1 MVIALSSTASP
12 VRSQSRGGGDG
23 YLFKAPTV
31 AWSLRAGVAQPRASG
46 DLFAFVSERLTIDRA
61 DLAGIALAT
70 DVSVRL
76 RPRLD
81 VVIGAAISTREVFSE
96 YRDFVDL
103 DDLPIEQRTTFRRIP
118 LTAGLKLHLR
128 PDGRSV
134 GRLAWVPARLSPYV
148 AAGGGVM
155 YYVFKQ
161 DGDFVDYQTL
171 DVFPTT
177 LRSSDVSAMA
187 YGAFGGT
194 YSMTPRIGLN
204 TEIRY
209 DYARGAL
216 GTDFKDFAA
225 LDLTSVGFTAGLLF
239 RF

>member
-1 MVIALSSTASP
+1 MAMMLSSTASQL
-12 VRSQSRGGGDG
+12 SGQAGGGDG

-31 AWSLRAGVAQPRASG
+31 SWSIRGGVAQPRASS
-46 DLFAFVSERLTIDRA
+46 DLFTFVSERLTVDRA
-61 DLAGIALAT
+61 DFAGISLAS
-70 DVSVRL
+70 DLSFRVRS
-76 RPRLD
+76 RLD
-81 VVIGAAISTREVFSE
+81 VVVGAAISTREVRSE

-103 DDLPIEQRTTFRRIP
+103 DDAPIEQRTTFRRIP
-118 LTAGLKLHLR
+118 MTAGLKLHLR

-134 GRLAWVPARLSPYV
+134 GRLAWVPARLAPYV

-161 DGDFVDYQTL
+161 DGDFVDFQTL

-187 YGAFGGT
+187 YGALGGT
-194 YSMTPRIGLN
+194 FSMTPRIGLN
-204 TEIRY
+204 TELRY
-209 DYARGAL
+209 DYARSAL

-225 LDLTSVGFTAGLLF
+225 LDLSGVGVTAGLLF